1 MMLPLEIRQQAS
13 EIQDANLREAFCK
26 GAIAYASFIG
36 IEPGAF
42 VTDASPT
49 VEVVPPQFEEFWDAY
64 DKKVGKPKAMKLWA
78 KLSGRDK
85 AECLAYI
92 PKYKAAQPDKKYR
105 KNPETFLRNQSWN
118 DELIY
123 SNDRRQQAITSGCTT
138 NNGCAVETDE
148 QERKYLEASGR
159 NLFAGVD

>member
-1 MMLPLEIRQQAS
+1 MILPLEIRRKAS
-13 EIQDANLREAFCK
+13 EIQDENLREAFCK
-26 GAIAYASFIG
+26 GAIAYADFIG
-36 IEPGAF
+36 IEPGSFA
-42 VTDASPT
+42 TDSPA
-49 VEVVPPQFEEFWDAY
+49 EVIPPQFEEFWDAY
-64 DKKVGKPKAMKLWA
+64 DKKVGRPKAMKLWA

-105 KNPETFLRNQSWN
+105 KNPETFLRGQSWN

-123 SNDRRQQAITSGCTT
+123 ANDRRQQAITDGCHA
-138 NNGCAVETDE
+138 NNGRAVETDE
-148 QERKYLEASGR
+148 QERKYLETSGR